1 VRRPSSIFCAL
12 ALLAATLTAASAHT
26 VYVANDDHTDYGWNA
41 STTTYDATML
51 GEIDYY
57 LGRIAATSGQF
68 TDEQARFNADCWWYL
83 WLYEHH
89 RTASQF
95 QALVNAMQT
104 GHIQVPLNPFVTLY
118 GALPTEAAI
127 RAGYYPGRLQ
137 RQYGLQF
144 TVGQDMENHTIPW
157 GLASIWKG
165 SGGKYTWKGVCGC
178 ATQAP
183 YADRTDEV
191 FRWRGPD
198 DQDLLMKWYELTSN
212 SSWGGYAEA
221 RDNLSSAGVQN
232 TINRFSARPPF
243 LPFSGIFGIGWD
255 DVSYTSSTLETL
267 AHSWNLAHGGGDHIR
282 ISSIKDYFAA
292 LEPHA
297 PSLNVLKGGWGND
310 WDLWPASLAARTAQ
324 TRGAVERLRTAE
336 ALSAFVAWGND
347 TFWTPRQSAL
357 EQGFLDYHKYFEHT
371 WGEAGVGLAYVLAN
385 KQTWAQT
392 LDSAV
397 TATDTQAATAL
408 ATFFVTPDEDR
419 FVVFNPLGFARTD
432 YVDMPVPGP
441 GPYVVT
447 DVATATEVPSQV
459 VTVSGGTRLR
469 VLASNVPSLG
479 YRTYAWTAGAGAAFP
494 PAATVA
500 GQQIESGRYRV
511 TLGGRGQLAS
521 VFDKVAGRE
530 LAGTGLDDFGSGTA
544 GTPVAENTGPVSATI
559 RVDVTGTPAR
569 RVRVTLAT
577 DVDRVEIENEILQGF
592 TAASHYRFDVGMTAP
607 QIRFEE
613 VGAIAR
619 PGLAA
624 QGGDFLGGTR
634 ADYMTLNHFATFTDA
649 TYSITL
655 SSWDAMAMRVGNSTP
670 AAFDLPTSSI
680 SVLATGNPSNAQFT
694 DQGGDTYFR
703 NRFALRGTPGAYSGA
718 EAMRT
723 SLAHQTPLRAVPLAR
738 NNPGGL
744 TAPTASLVAVDP
756 PNVVVTAFKPAEEG
770 DRGLVLRLWELDGS
784 ASGVTLDA
792 PALAPTAAW
801 ETTLIETD
809 VAPLAVSSGQIT
821 ASIGANQLK
830 TIRFLPTPL
839 TDGPGDNC
847 PGVPNPGQE
856 DGDGDGIGNA
866 CDDCPAVADPSQAD
880 ADGDGAGD
888 VCDLC
893 TTSIPGQTTWARPQ
907 VKLGKVDNA
916 IAGDD
921 RLKLKGTFALAPG
934 VFTVNPIADGARI
947 QLRSV
952 SGAVIFDVTLPGGAY
967 VSPGPGWRANT
978 SASRYVFK
986 DGRPGG
992 TGSIVKMVVAHVG
1005 GAFAKVTLT
1014 AKTGTYPVTA
1024 ADLPLRATV
1033 VLGGQAAG
1041 QDGEC
1046 GEVAFTP
1053 AQCRTAAANTVLICK

>member
-1 VRRPSSIFCAL
+1 MRRPLRIVCAL
-12 ALLAATLTAASAHT
+12 ALAATVSLASAHT

-51 GEIDYY
+51 GELDYY

-68 TDEQARFNADCWWYL
+68 TDEQARFNADGWWYL
-83 WLYEHH
+83 YLYEHH

-95 QALVNAMQT
+95 QALLTAMQT

-144 TVGQDMENHTIPW
+144 TVGQEMENQTIPW

-165 SGGKYTWKGVCGC
+165 SGGKYTWKGICGC

-183 YADRTDEV
+183 YGDRTDEV

-198 DQDLLMKWYELTSN
+198 DQDLLMKWYELAGN

-221 RDNLSSAGVQN
+221 RDNLSSAGVQQ
-232 TINRFSARPPF
+232 TINRFSVRPPF

-255 DVSYTSSTLETL
+255 DVSYTSSSLETL

-282 ISSIKDYFAA
+282 ISSITDYFAA

-297 PSLNVLKGGWGND
+297 PSLNVLRGGWGND

-336 ALSAFVAWGND
+336 ALSAFVAWGNN
-347 TFWTPRQSAL
+347 TFWTPRQAAL

-392 LDSAV
+392 LDTAV
-397 TATDTQAATAL
+397 ADTDTQAATAL
-408 ATFFVTPDEDR
+408 AAFFATPNEDR
-419 FVVFNPLGFARTD
+419 FVVFNPLGFERTD
-432 YVDMPVPGP
+432 YVDLPITGP

-447 DVATATEVPSQV
+447 DVATASEAPSQV
-459 VTVSGGTRLR
+459 VGTKLR
-469 VLASNVPSLG
+469 ILASNVPSLG
-479 YRTYAWTAGAGAAFP
+479 YRTYSWTAGAGTSFP
-494 PAATVA
+494 PAAAIA
-500 GQQIESGRYRV
+500 GQQIESDRYRV
-511 TLGGRGQLAS
+511 TLGTRGNLTS
-521 VFDKVAGRE
+521 VYDKVAGHE
-530 LAGTGLDDFGSGTA
+530 LAGTGLNDFGSGTA
-544 GTPVAENTGPVSATI
+544 GAPVAENVGPVTATI
-559 RVDVTGTPAR
+559 RVDVAGAPAR

-577 DVDRVEIENEILQGF
+577 GVDRVEIDDEILQNF
-592 TAASHYRFDVGMTAP
+592 SATSHYLFDVGMTAP

-624 QGGDFLGGTR
+624 QGGDFLAGART
-634 ADYMTLNHFATFTDA
+634 DYMTLNHFASFTDA
-649 TYSITL
+649 SYSITL

-670 AAFDLPTSSI
+670 TAFDLPTSAV
-680 SVLATGNPSNAQFT
+680 SVLATGNPSNAAFT
-694 DQGGDTYFR
+694 NQGGDAYFR
-703 NRFALRGTPGAYSGA
+703 NRFALRGGPGAYSGP

-723 SLAHQTPLRAVPLAR
+723 SLAHQTPLRALALAP

-744 TAPTASLVAVDP
+744 TASVGSLVAVDK
-756 PNVVVTAFKPAEEG
+756 PNVVVTAFKPAEESE
-770 DRGLVLRLWELDGS
+770 RGLVLRLWELDGS
-784 ASGVTLDA
+784 PATAFVVDA
-792 PALAPTAAW
+792 TALAPTAAW

-809 VAPLAVSSGQIT
+809 VAPLSVSSGQIS

-847 PGVPNPGQE
+847 PGVPNPGQQ
-856 DGDGDGIGNA
+856 DGDGDGVGDA
-866 CDDCPAVADPSQAD
+866 CDDCPAAADPGQAD
-880 ADGDGAGD
+880 ADNDGIGDE
-888 VCDLC
+888 CDLC
-893 TTSIPGQTTWARPQ
+893 TTSIPGQTAWSKPQ
-907 VKLGKVDNA
+907 AKLSKIDNPVV
-916 IAGDD
+916 GDD
-921 RLKLKGTFALAPG
+921 RLKVKGTFALAPG
-934 VFTVNPIADGARI
+934 VFSVNPTANGARI
-947 QLRSV
+947 QVRAA
-952 SGAVIFDVTLPGGAY
+952 SGAVLLDATLAGGAY
-967 VSPGPGWRANT
+967 TSPGPGWRSNT
-978 SASRYVFK
+978 TGSRYVFK

-1005 GAFAKVTLT
+1005 GAFAKVTVT
-1014 AKTGTYPVTA
+1014 GKNGTYPATA
-1024 ADLPLRATV
+1024 ASLPLRATV

-1041 QDGEC
+1041 ENGEC
-1046 GEVAFTP
+1046 GEVTFTS
-1053 AQCRTAAANTVLICK
+1053 AQCRTAAGNTILICK